1 MARKKKTSNK
11 LNSICIIAILTV
23 FSCVMLYKM
32 VEVNQKN
39 YVYANE
45 KDRLEKEITE
55 QEAKKEELTELEED
69 MQTLK
74 YVEKVAREKLGL
86 VYPDEIIFRQ
96 D

>member
-11 LNSICIIAILTV
+11 LNSICIIAILIV